1 MSLERSVLIVGPQP
15 KESQINTR
23 NHAWCRPWAFADSGC
38 SWGTVI
44 MDDPGNKGYDEPY
57 RDGGTDAG
65 YMMMARSV
73 GPPTR
78 NTDECDQSDPWYP
91 FCDELTFDIIL
102 AKGAM
107 PHHHP
112 EEYSYLA
119 QGDYDFVADVL
130 CTVDMDGG
138 TYWLYRDK
146 TLENQGHHCT
156 PGGHFTLRLH
166 TALEAGQVIYK
177 PKDSYDFDGTKID
190 VPVTSGTTHITLDPK
205 WEYVNMA
212 SGTGFYKDT
221 DFMQVGGYLRI
232 GPNAGGDIDIVRIT
246 NISAYN
252 SVDTTE
258 ILHDYDVGDNIYYW
272 YSGVQ
277 PAHYMPI
284 TEGNAPDPSG
294 MSEGPKETQTTL
306 EIKGGLDTSTVIE
319 TFIPIPWAI
328 PAPYSIRNVPHT
340 NIWLRLDDPSVP
352 FNVGTL
358 EFKVNGENI
367 TDDVD
372 ITQFTGGMELLYD
385 PPVNFD
391 MSSRV
396 YVEINVSCSPSLYV
410 YFADAAVVESEFIT
424 VSGDMTIFQPGGIL
438 KLGPNP
444 NGDWEM
450 NRVYYIEEDRI
461 KLEDIT
467 EYEYSPG
474 DLITYTYDDYP
485 VELSYYFDIVDDFK
499 PPYFE
504 NIYPYDGMENVARNH
519 WIMFD
524 IKDEGLGVD
533 ISTLSFTVDN
543 MIVIPQIYKYNDHW
557 YRVIYT
563 PPVPYYYNA
572 RVSCFATVMDKSSRR
587 NRAFATWSFN
597 TESGELP
604 IIMNP
609 NPYFCAFPV
618 HHKSHVGVDLFA
630 RAAGANLHS
639 MIFTWD
645 QKEYKVITY
654 PKIYRQS

>member
-1 MSLERSVLIVGPQP
+1 MPLSRSVMIVGPQP
-15 KESQINTR
+15 RQTRINTR
-23 NHAWCRPWAFADSGC
+23 NHAWCRPEVGQPC

-44 MDDPGNKGYDEPY
+44 MDDPGDKGYDEPY
-57 RDGGTDAG
+57 RQGGTDVG
-65 YMMMARSV
+65 YMMMARSI

-78 NTDECDQSDPWYP
+78 NENECSPSVHPWYP
-91 FCDELTFDIIL
+91 FCEDLTYDIFVV
-102 AKGAM
+102 KGAL

-112 EEYSYLA
+112 
-119 QGDYDFVADVL
+119 GDYGYLNQGHYSFTGDILCEVA
-130 CTVDMDGG
+130 MDGG
-138 TYWLYRDK
+138 SYWLYRDK
-146 TLENQGHHCT
+146 SLENEGYHCT

-166 TALEAGQVIYK
+166 SDLESKQHVYK
-177 PKDSYDFDGTKID
+177 PEDSYGFDGTEIE
-190 VPVTSGTTHITLDPK
+190 VPVTSGTTRLEFHPYWQTTG
-205 WEYVNMA
+205 
-212 SGTGFYKDT
+212 SGIGFYKDSSY
-221 DFMQVGGYLRI
+221 MEAGGFLRI
-232 GPNAGGDIDIVRIT
+232 GPNSEGDIDIVRIT
-246 NISAYN
+246 DIVAYN
-252 SVDTTE
+252 IVDTTE
-258 ILHDYDVGDNIYYW
+258 ILHDYDPGDNIYYW
-272 YSGVQ
+272 RSGIK
-277 PAHYMPI
+277 PSNYMPI
-284 TEGNAPDPSG
+284 EEGNNPDPDG
-294 MSEGPKETQTTL
+294 MSDGPKETQTLVET
-306 EIKGGLDTSTVIE
+306 KGGLDTSAIIE

-340 NIWLRLDDPSVP
+340 NIWLRLDDPSIP
-352 FNVGTL
+352 FNLNTL
-358 EFKVNGENI
+358 EFKVNGENV

-372 ITQFTGGMELLYD
+372 VTQFTGGMELLYD

-410 YFADAAVVESEFIT
+410 YFGEAALVESEFIT
-424 VSGDMTIFQPGGIL
+424 VSGDMSFFQPGASL

-444 NGDWEM
+444 VGDWEM
-450 NRVYYIEEDRI
+450 NEIYYIEGDQI
-461 KLEDIT
+461 KLATKT
-467 EYEYSPG
+467 EYEYVQG
-474 DLITYTYDDYP
+474 DLISYTYDDYP

-572 RVSCFATVMDKSSRR
+572 RVSCFATVQDNSSRK
-587 NRAFATWSFN
+587 NRAFATWGFN

-604 IIMNP
+604 ILMNP

-630 RAAGANLHS
+630 REAGANLHS